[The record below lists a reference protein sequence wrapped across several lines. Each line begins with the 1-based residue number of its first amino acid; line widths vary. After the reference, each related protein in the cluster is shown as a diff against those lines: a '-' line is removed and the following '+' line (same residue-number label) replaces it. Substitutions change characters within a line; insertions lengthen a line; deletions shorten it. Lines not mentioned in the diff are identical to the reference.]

1 MIRWVVILCML
12 QAVAF
17 WKILPRMGFPPWL
30 AILASVPLLNLVLFY
45 YLAMSPWPIDPRK
58 LPPGSGESDTRP

>member
-45 YLAMSPWPIDPRK
+45 YLAMSPWPNDRRT
-58 LPPGSGESDTRP
+58 LPAGSGGSGPNP

>member
-45 YLAMSPWPIDPRK
+45 YLAMSPWPTDPRT
-58 LPPGSGESDTRP
+58 LPPGSSGSDMRP

>member
-1 MIRWVVILCML
+1 VIRWVVILCML

-45 YLAMSPWPIDPRK
+45 YLAISPWPNDPRI
-58 LPPGSGESDTRP
+58 LPPGPDGSGAKP